1 MDTSTILTLI
11 IALFGG
17 LPGIIQLINFIF
29 NKINFKFILEGI
41 NTGTRKPDNQTM
53 VLITGTVI
61 NNSETP
67 LIPNSFDLKVKS
79 KIFGPV
85 YKWTSL
91 QRTIIPDNP
100 IFESNEQTIS
110 YTDINNKDLQKSD
123 KRIDRSNPLRG
134 HMMFFT
140 KDFTPDFFRGNP
152 VDLKIICNDVNGK
165 KYKIKLKCVI
175 KEVGSNIHYPKH
187 GIMVGPKR

>member
-67 LIPNSFDLKVKS
+67 LIPNSFDL
-79 KIFGPV
+79 
-85 YKWTSL
+85 L
-91 QRTIIPDNP
+91 
-100 IFESNEQTIS
+100 ESMNLL
-110 YTDINNKDLQKSD
+110 IN
-123 KRIDRSNPLRG
+123 
-134 HMMFFT
+134 
-140 KDFTPDFFRGNP
+140 
-152 VDLKIICNDVNGK
+152 
-165 KYKIKLKCVI
+165 
-175 KEVGSNIHYPKH
+175 
-187 GIMVGPKR
+187 